1 MRGRLTLSSHRLQ
14 RGPCR
19 RDQALYS
26 SPGASRVWPTT
37 TTSDA
42 GKTGANTPAPQST
55 DASRQTIIDLP
66 DRGSPSK
73 KSKAHAERPA
83 TQPATKRWRATAHLA
98 HHNGPPTA
106 ARQIYAACDA
116 ICALDPPVQG
126 KKAARA
132 AAAGQGVTHTAD
144 IVMRRWQ
151 ATKLVKMFPLNALCG
166 LSGLS
171 PDSLARRDPNDIAQ
185 FLFAKFGKFP
195 MPQ

>member
-1 MRGRLTLSSHRLQ
+1 MLS
-14 RGPCR
+14 G
-19 RDQALYS
+19 
-26 SPGASRVWPTT
+26 PGAVTAALARAGYGPPLPPAMLAKL
-37 TTSDA
+37 DA
-42 GKTGANTPAPQST
+42 ANTPAPQST
-55 DASRQTIIDLP
+55 DASRQTIIVLP

-73 KSKAHAERPA
+73 KSKARAERPA
-83 TQPATKRWRATAHLA
+83 AQPATERWRATAHLA

-132 AAAGQGVTHTAD
+132 AAAGQGVTTHTAD
-144 IVMRRWQ
+144 IVMRRWE
-151 ATKLVKMFPLNALCG
+151 ATKLVKMFPLDALCG

-195 MPQ
+195 MPH